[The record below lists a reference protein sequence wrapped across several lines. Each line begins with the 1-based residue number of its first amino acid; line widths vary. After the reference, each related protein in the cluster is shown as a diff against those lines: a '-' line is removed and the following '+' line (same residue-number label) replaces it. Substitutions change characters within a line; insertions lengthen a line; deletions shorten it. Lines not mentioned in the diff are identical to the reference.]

1 MQDLGEKTQAGNS
14 KILSSLM
21 LIILFVSMGQSVYWQ
36 TMPIIGREF
45 NFSEIEINTLVAIS
59 AAMFIV
65 FTPYWGRLSDR
76 IGRKAVL
83 LIGLTGYVLSNLIFL
98 YSASLGLLGS
108 VTGFSLLLIL
118 LISRIVNSAI
128 GAASRPASGAYVAD
142 VTSEEERS
150 SGMGKFGAA
159 NNIGTILGPVLV
171 GSLVGLNIFNIPIPE
186 FGLLTPLIVMS
197 ILMAV
202 AASIVYVYL
211 PNKIIEPAVENRS
224 SKIAFDAK
232 LKLLLSIGMII
243 FTAFAI
249 VQSITAYYVQDRF
262 NYTLDET
269 AKTTALLL
277 GTMALMSIVSQLT
290 IVQKYKGNPLNL
302 IKFSL
307 PLFILSCILIILSPD
322 FLFLYLGMAFMG
334 LGMGLA
340 SPGYTSAASLNANKD
355 NQGAAVGLAMVAPGF
370 GFALGPF
377 LSGILYTSSMNLP
390 FILILPLFVILIFL
404 INKLEKLNK
413 KKDYGIWSSK

>member
-1 MQDLGEKTQAGNS
+1 MQHLGEKTQAGNS

-390 FILILPLFVILIFL
+390 FIFILPLFVILIFL
-404 INKLEKLNK
+404 IKKLEKLN
-413 KKDYGIWSSK
+413 

>member
-1 MQDLGEKTQAGNS
+1 
-14 KILSSLM
+14 
-21 LIILFVSMGQSVYWQ
+21 MG
-36 TMPIIGREF
+36 
-45 NFSEIEINTLVAIS
+45 A
-59 AAMFIV
+59 
-65 FTPYWGRLSDR
+65 
-76 IGRKAVL
+76 
-83 LIGLTGYVLSNLIFL
+83 
-98 YSASLGLLGS
+98 

-118 LISRIVNSAI
+118 LISRIINSAI

-142 VTSEEERS
+142 VTTEEERS

-171 GSLVGLNIFNIPIPE
+171 GSLVGLNIFDIPIKG

-202 AASIVYVYL
+202 AASIVYFYL
-211 PNKIIEPAVENRS
+211 PNKKAEPLSDKSA
-224 SKIAFDAK
+224 SKILFDTK

-249 VQSITAYYVQDRF
+249 VQSVTAYYVQDRF
-262 NYTLDET
+262 NYSLDQT

-277 GTMALMSIVSQLT
+277 GTMALMAIVSQLT

-307 PLFILSCILIILSPD
+307 PLFIISCLLIILSPD
-322 FLFLYLGMAFMG
+322 FLLLYLGMAFMG

-355 NQGAAVGLAMVAPGF
+355 NQGAAVGMAMVAPGA

-377 LSGILYTSSMNLP
+377 LSGMLYTSSMNLP
-390 FILILPLFVILIFL
+390 FIFILPLFMILIFL
-404 INKLEKLNK
+404 IRKLEKIN
-413 KKDYGIWSSK
+413 